1 MPMTP
6 DLLHI
11 RALTGADAAQFQALR
26 LRALQTDP
34 EAFGRTYEEERDMP
48 LSALAQRLDGD
59 GTVEGF
65 VLGAAL
71 DDGGA
76 LEGVAGCVRQT
87 AVKERHKAMVWGMYV
102 SPEMRGR
109 GVGGRLLDALIARA
123 ATWEGLEQL
132 TLTVVPVNERARC
145 LCLRRGFV
153 SYGVAPRAL
162 KHQGEYHD
170 LEYMWLPLRSE

>member
-1 MPMTP
+1 
-6 DLLHI
+6 
-11 RALTGADAAQFQALR
+11 
-26 LRALQTDP
+26 
-34 EAFGRTYEEERDMP
+34 MP

-71 DDGGA
+71 DVAGA

-102 SPEMRGR
+102 APEMRGR

-162 KHQGEYHD
+162 KHGASTTIWSTCGCRCGRSSRAEPQIAQGAQ
-170 LEYMWLPLRSE
+170 MT